1 MIDIRNLSDNAIMGL
16 IGMIIL
22 VFIKG
27 ILSFIGLIYLD
38 KSLFKTHKTYVY
50 IKETIDII
58 INTILFIIAF
68 FILFFRKNNSILVII
83 LALLFLLKGFLDY
96 EFIFNLY
103 KYMNVSDEFIAKS
116 EEVKKVNSFITNT
129 ILFGAAI
136 YMLNIIFINK

>member
-1 MIDIRNLSDNAIMGL
+1 MIDIRNLSDNAIIGIIGL
-16 IGMIIL
+16 IIL
-22 VFIKG
+22 LFIKG
-27 ILSFIGLIYLD
+27 FLSFIGLIYLD
-38 KSLFKTHKTYVY
+38 KALFKNHRTYVY

-68 FILFFRKNNSILVII
+68 FILFFRKNNSVLVII

-96 EFIFNLY
+96 EFIFSLY

-129 ILFGAAI
+129 ILFIASI
-136 YMLNIIFINK
+136 YILKMCIYI

>member
-50 IKETIDII
+50 IKETLDII

-96 EFIFNLY
+96 EFIFSLY
-103 KYMNVSDEFIAKS
+103 TYMNVSDEFIAKS
-116 EEVKKVNSFITNT
+116 EQVKKVNSFITNT
-129 ILFGAAI
+129 ILFGTAI